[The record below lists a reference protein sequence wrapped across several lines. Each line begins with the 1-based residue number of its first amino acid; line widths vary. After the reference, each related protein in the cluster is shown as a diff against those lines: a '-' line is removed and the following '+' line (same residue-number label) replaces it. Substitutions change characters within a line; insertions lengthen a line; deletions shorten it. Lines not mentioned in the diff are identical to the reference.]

1 MKYYIMAVRGLK
13 NLCAPAHLYLVLSL
27 IGLFVIT
34 YQNIGNVNKL
44 CIGYLE
50 CNVAN
55 TGILMVMNILYIL
68 FWTWIL
74 NLICDAGAPMFS
86 WLLVLFPIVL
96 SFVIVAMMMIQ

>member
-50 CNVAN
+50 CNVARIIPN
-55 TGILMVMNILYIL
+55 CPFLCNCCYDDDTINQNYSK
-68 FWTWIL
+68 
-74 NLICDAGAPMFS
+74 N
-86 WLLVLFPIVL
+86 
-96 SFVIVAMMMIQ
+96 